1 MSNSYSQ
8 SAKPGAQGARA
19 KAAPGQPGRN
29 GTEVTRNVH
38 ESPRRSPRG
47 VRMADELWAFVDDFA
62 EMKGTNASALIEDIV
77 REKRAAILG
86 AA

>member
-1 MSNSYSQ
+1 
-8 SAKPGAQGARA
+8 
-19 KAAPGQPGRN
+19 
-29 GTEVTRNVH
+29 
-38 ESPRRSPRG
+38 
-47 VRMADELWAFVDDFA
+47 MADELWAFVDDFA